1 MAVQKGV
8 QVSATISKELDQ
20 ALEDHRWS
28 VRMTKTELVRT
39 AVEEYAAKHGLIA
52 DPEGIVE
59 ASDEP
64 A

>member
-39 AVEEYAAKHGLIA
+39 AIEEYAHRNGLLPQTH
-52 DPEGIVE
+52 PE
-59 ASDEP
+59 SEP
-64 A
+64 DTA

>member
-39 AVEEYAAKHGLIA
+39 AVEEYAAKHGLL
-52 DPEGIVE
+52 PETNQDE
-59 ASDEP
+59 AHPDT